1 MEGQIHG
8 WPGPMPTGHV
18 GQCELAQIGR
28 SGAPDEGGTWNG
40 LESQT
45 SGNEGA
51 ENLPS
56 FRYGEMIGAGPPARH
71 PQVASV
77 YDQGV

>member
-1 MEGQIHG
+1 MTREGQIHG
-8 WPGPMPTGHV
+8 WPRSMPTGYV
-18 GQCELAQIGR
+18 GQCELAQVGR
-28 SGAPDEGGTWNG
+28 SEAPDERGTWNG
-40 LESQT
+40 LE

-71 PQVASV
+71 PQVARV
-77 YDQGV
+77 YDQGG